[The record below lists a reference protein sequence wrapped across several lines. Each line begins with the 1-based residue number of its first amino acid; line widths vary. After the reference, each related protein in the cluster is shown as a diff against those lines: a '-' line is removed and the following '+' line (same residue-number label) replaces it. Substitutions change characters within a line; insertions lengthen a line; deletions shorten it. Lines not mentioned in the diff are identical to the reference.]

1 MELWLCWLFFVLAV
15 VCFAVSLVF
24 CALKFRR
31 NKITVVDSHSVVMFV
46 SLYFSCFF
54 IMFFSGKDVDNVWL
68 NIAETLLL
76 STKLFHSGGGGGTF
90 ALDDATL
97 NTCYQ
102 VFYYVLAF
110 YAPVTLIATALSFFG
125 DLINKYKIRRYAKSR
140 NLLVFNELN
149 ERNLAIAENFKK
161 AVPCEKEDIY
171 ADLKF
176 GNDFFDYGRYCTLE
190 RNRKVPVF
198 CDVNKSHSEVTAELL
213 SRANE
218 LGGIVLKEDIIT
230 LHKFIRKGLKKNASN
245 KLTRYFLS
253 GTDENENVRHAI
265 EIAKAEDAD
274 PVKNLAV
281 FTFAEGEANGH
292 IIESLNTHKEFFV
305 RRLSPSAML
314 AKDVLSEKQFFLV
327 NSEDPEKELKVLV
340 LGLGSYGLEI
350 VKFLCWFYQRQSG
363 GITLYIVDKDP
374 KVKEAISGAYGD
386 FVDYENAAG
395 CDQDA
400 CFKLKFYQGVDVF
413 GGGFA
418 DVLKQIVSDGD
429 IGLDAVYTALGD
441 DNQNIEA
448 SMHVRM
454 LLDRIFQSDFS
465 RINAAAFDP
474 AVTDADR
481 DCPAFA
487 YADGKLRD
495 KVRIFCIVHSDLV
508 MGNVNA
514 AGGFIENSNICFVG
528 ADSSVYRCDNI
539 FDAEEEQMSV
549 VANRS
554 GKSVADEA
562 LIRFNGSEYI
572 RHSSSAEVVYETFV
586 TSLYPV
592 EETEEYAL
600 MRQKVGNKRWN
611 AYMRANGYTCYDV
624 DDDLRA
630 TVFEKRSTP
639 DLPIRQW
646 RRGKWHNSIVPFDK
660 LPKKEQENNYK
671 GRVKVGSK

>member
-1 MELWLCWLFFVLAV
+1 MDFWLCWLFFVLAV
-15 VCFAVSLVF
+15 LCFGVSLVF

-31 NKITVVDSHSVVMFV
+31 NKINVMDRHSVVMFV

-54 IMFFSGKDVDNVWL
+54 IMFFSCKDVDNVWL
-68 NIAETLLL
+68 NIAETLLVA
-76 STKLFHSGGGGGTF
+76 TKLFHSGGGGGEF
-90 ALDDATL
+90 ALEDAAL

-149 ERNLAIAENFKK
+149 ERNIAIAENYIK
-161 AVPCEKEDIY
+161 AGYCEIKDPY
-171 ADLKF
+171 AELEF
-176 GNDFFDYGRYCTLE
+176 GNDFFDYARYCTLE
-190 RNRKVPVF
+190 QNKKVPVF
-198 CDVNKSHSEVTAELL
+198 CGVNEASGKASAELL
-213 SRANE
+213 TRVNQ
-218 LGGIVLKEDIIT
+218 LGGIVLKEDIII
-230 LHKFIRKGLKKNASN
+230 LHKFMRKGLKKNAAD

-253 GTDENENVRHAI
+253 GMDENENIRHAI
-265 EIAKAEDAD
+265 EIAEMEGTD
-274 PVKNLAV
+274 PIRNLAV

-292 IIESLNTHKEFFV
+292 IIESLNTRKEFFV

-314 AKDVLSEKQFFLV
+314 AKDVLSEKEFFLV
-327 NSEDPEKELKVLV
+327 DSDDPEKDLKVLI

-350 VKFLCWFYQRQSG
+350 VKFLSWFYQRKKG

-374 KVKEAISGAYGD
+374 LVKETVSGVYAD
-386 FVDYENAAG
+386 FVEYENTAG

-400 CFKLKFYQGVDVF
+400 CFKLKFYPGVDVF
-413 GGGFA
+413 GGSFA
-418 DVLKQIVSDGD
+418 DVLKQIVSESNG
-429 IGLDAVYTALGD
+429 GLDAVYTALGD

-454 LLDRIFQSDFS
+454 LLDRIFQRDFA
-465 RINAAAFDP
+465 RINATSFDP
-474 AVTDADR
+474 AATDGELV
-481 DCPAFA
+481 CPAFT
-487 YADGKLRD
+487 YADGKLQD
-495 KVRIFCIVHSDLV
+495 TVRIFCIVHSDLV
-508 MGNVNA
+508 MDNVKSA
-514 AGGFIENSNICFVG
+514 AGFIQSSNICFVG
-528 ADSSVYRCDNI
+528 ADSAVYSCDNI
-539 FDAEEEQMSV
+539 FDPEEEQMSV

-562 LIRFNGSEYI
+562 LIRYNGSEYI
-572 RHSSSAEVVYETFV
+572 RNSSSAEVVFETFV
-586 TSLYPV
+586 TALYPV
-592 EETEEYAL
+592 EETAEYAL

-624 DDDLRA
+624 EDVWREA
-630 TVFEKRSTP
+630 IFNKRRTV

-671 GRVKVGSK
+671 GRAGTGAR